1 MKEHLLQIDNFRF
14 EQQNFQSS
22 INLSIYKREL
32 IAVCSPSFL
41 DVDKLQ
47 ENYKRRLL
55 KGTLFFKSQ
64 PPQLLS
70 KGKPLKYFYT
80 ISKYSH
86 LISSLSISDNIFA
99 IRRSSFPN
107 LFYIPKYAKIAAE
120 DLLKEF
126 KLSISIHT
134 PVSELTK
141 AQQHLLLILKAYI
154 SSAKIIFLDDFV
166 ESYTYAEFQQFLTL
180 IRQLRDREITFLV
193 FSKSPSLVTQN
204 ADRIFVVSDDG
215 ITNIL
220 SHENYHADRLS
231 ALILG
236 KTPELFIRKKSCQ
249 QSGTLMNLDWS
260 SFLHGLKPLTL
271 HRQECLC
278 IFDFYD
284 SHIANLYNFFVKKFP
299 YCLGGKTCTNYTSAI
314 QNGLA
319 PIDLSNMMKYFFP
332 DLSLGDNLT
341 LSILNKINTF
351 GVIDRKLWN
360 YCVNSSIREMKGHP
374 IENAEDLFLFLLMKW
389 KLKNPSL
396 LLLSDFN
403 TTYSNRSDLYQNI
416 SQINQEGAALVLL
429 STNLWNCLYFADTLL
444 AIKNTD
450 DYRIFHKED
459 SKTFEDKVKNYLYGT
474 KCASPSQ
481 MPHPLNL

>member
-120 DLLKEF
+120 DLLKE
-126 KLSISIHT
+126 
-134 PVSELTK
+134 
-141 AQQHLLLILKAYI
+141 
-154 SSAKIIFLDDFV
+154 
-166 ESYTYAEFQQFLTL
+166 
-180 IRQLRDREITFLV
+180 LV

-278 IFDFYD
+278 IFDFYG

>member
-166 ESYTYAEFQQFLTL
+166 ESYTYAEFHALHCHFL
-180 IRQLRDREITFLV
+180 
-193 FSKSPSLVTQN
+193 
-204 ADRIFVVSDDG
+204 
-215 ITNIL
+215 
-220 SHENYHADRLS
+220 Y
-231 ALILG
+231 
-236 KTPELFIRKKSCQ
+236 KK
-249 QSGTLMNLDWS
+249 
-260 SFLHGLKPLTL
+260 
-271 HRQECLC
+271 
-278 IFDFYD
+278 
-284 SHIANLYNFFVKKFP
+284 
-299 YCLGGKTCTNYTSAI
+299 
-314 QNGLA
+314 
-319 PIDLSNMMKYFFP
+319 
-332 DLSLGDNLT
+332 
-341 LSILNKINTF
+341 
-351 GVIDRKLWN
+351 
-360 YCVNSSIREMKGHP
+360 
-374 IENAEDLFLFLLMKW
+374 
-389 KLKNPSL
+389 
-396 LLLSDFN
+396 
-403 TTYSNRSDLYQNI
+403 
-416 SQINQEGAALVLL
+416 
-429 STNLWNCLYFADTLL
+429 
-444 AIKNTD
+444 
-450 DYRIFHKED
+450 
-459 SKTFEDKVKNYLYGT
+459 
-474 KCASPSQ
+474 
-481 MPHPLNL
+481 

>member
-1 MKEHLLQIDNFRF
+1 MLPFLSRCRQI
-14 EQQNFQSS
+14 
-22 INLSIYKREL
+22 
-32 IAVCSPSFL
+32 
-41 DVDKLQ
+41 Q

-193 FSKSPSLVTQN
+193 FSKVLLWS
-204 ADRIFVVSDDG
+204 
-215 ITNIL
+215 
-220 SHENYHADRLS
+220 
-231 ALILG
+231 
-236 KTPELFIRKKSCQ
+236 RKMQ
-249 QSGTLMNLDWS
+249 T
-260 SFLHGLKPLTL
+260 
-271 HRQECLC
+271 E
-278 IFDFYD
+278 
-284 SHIANLYNFFVKKFP
+284 
-299 YCLGGKTCTNYTSAI
+299 
-314 QNGLA
+314 
-319 PIDLSNMMKYFFP
+319 
-332 DLSLGDNLT
+332 
-341 LSILNKINTF
+341 
-351 GVIDRKLWN
+351 
-360 YCVNSSIREMKGHP
+360 
-374 IENAEDLFLFLLMKW
+374 
-389 KLKNPSL
+389 SL
-396 LLLSDFN
+396 LYPMTVSQTFFHMK
-403 TTYSNRSDLYQNI
+403 TTMLTVY
-416 SQINQEGAALVLL
+416 
-429 STNLWNCLYFADTLL
+429 
-444 AIKNTD
+444 
-450 DYRIFHKED
+450 
-459 SKTFEDKVKNYLYGT
+459 
-474 KCASPSQ
+474 P
-481 MPHPLNL
+481 P